1 MRPES
6 FKIDLENICNTLF
19 GKPAPVL
26 YALGCGFFW
35 NSETQRI
42 ESSGIQFPDEITP
55 VYSRKERREIQRAVK
70 RFERHEHLKEDKLW
84 NELYT
89 AIKERS
95 PLNKHSCE
103 EIAGIVNQLGKNS
116 LLRFFPWA
124 IRHIAD
130 DILSDSELRKNFLE
144 PGAFTR
150 ERIIDLSDVFL
161 FLLTMAGDSMNNEVY
176 EYFKIKREHPSTS
189 AMVQRRSQLK
199 AEGVKYF
206 LERIT
211 DICGMICR
219 CLPDDRNTD
228 ELSSRFD
235 HILACDGSGINV
247 AYDPEDT
254 LTYVDLGEGKR
265 GYNQYHLTSLRDDHG
280 GLFVSSVLQP
290 VRELNEPAAAV
301 QMVRNL
307 NLKGRS
313 LFEGDRGFGSLNL
326 VETINR
332 KYDLEYLIRVKEG
345 WLTEFRTIPMAEY
358 DGDVTIH
365 VITTQRNCDKERV
378 TAGKA
383 KYLSGES
390 RYGKYKTSKTWD
402 YESEV
407 DVVFRVVRFQLNN
420 GEFETLITS
429 LKREEFNIEELRAL
443 YYKRWSNIEK
453 GFRILKWDNHLSQ
466 LHSRLDNSARQEIY
480 ARIAMHNIVSCIIE
494 IANCMEPVVMCIKAF
509 ESKDDS
515 KKGRP
520 ALHEHIINRRFATHL
535 VCDFLRSDDVFD
547 FDVIRTILRYKSPV
561 RKGRSF
567 KRDLR
572 IIGFVSFFY
581 R

>member
-1 MRPES
+1 MPPKS
-6 FKIDLENICNTLF
+6 FKIDLESICNTLF
-19 GKPAPVL
+19 GKPTPVL
-26 YALGCGFFW
+26 YALGYGLFW
-35 NSETQRI
+35 NSETQAV
-42 ESSGIQFPDEITP
+42 ESSGIQFPDEMTP
-55 VYSRKERREIQRAVK
+55 VYSRKERREIQRTVK
-70 RFERHEHLKEDKLW
+70 HFEKHEHSKEDKLW
-84 NELYT
+84 GELYS
-89 AIKERS
+89 AIKEKS
-95 PLNKHSCE
+95 HLNKNFCE
-103 EIAGIVNQLGKNS
+103 EISGTVHQLGKNS

-130 DILSDSELRKNFLE
+130 DILSDKELRKNYLE

-189 AMVQRRSQLK
+189 AMVQRRNQLK
-199 AEGVKYF
+199 AEGVEYLLK
-206 LERIT
+206 RIT

-219 CLPDDRNTD
+219 CLPDNRNTD
-228 ELSSRFD
+228 KLSSRFD

-247 AYDPEDT
+247 AYNPDDP

-265 GYNQYHLTSLRDDHG
+265 GYNQYHLTSLRDDRG
-280 GLFVSSVLQP
+280 ELFVSSVLQP
-290 VRELNEPAAAV
+290 VRELNETAAAV

-332 KYDLEYLIRVKEG
+332 KPDLEYLIRVKEN
-345 WLTEFRTIPMAEY
+345 WLVEFRTIPMAEY
-358 DGDVTIH
+358 DGDMTIH

-378 TAGKA
+378 KAGEA
-383 KYLSGES
+383 KYLSGKS

-407 DVVFRVVRFQLNN
+407 DVVFRVVRFQLDN
-420 GEFETLITS
+420 GEYETLITS

-443 YYKRWSNIEK
+443 YYKRWNNIEK

-466 LHSRLDNSARQEIY
+466 LHSRLGNSVKQEIY
-480 ARIAMHNIVSCIIE
+480 ARIAMHNIVSCVIE
-494 IANCMEPVVMCIKAF
+494 IANCMESVVMSINAF
-509 ESKDDS
+509 ESKSDS
-515 KKGRP
+515 RKGRP
-520 ALHEHIINRRFATHL
+520 VVHEQIINRRFATHL
-535 VCDFLRSDDVFD
+535 VCDFLKSDDVLD
-547 FDVIRTILRYKSPV
+547 FDVIKTMLRHKSPV
-561 RKGRSF
+561 RRGRSF

-572 IIGFVSFFY
+572 IIGFISFFY